1 MRIILIRNLMSNQ
14 ESMKGDISHRMN
26 SCGIRRLPADF
37 EGCPARAAVPPRAG
51 DGGAEGRAAPQ
62 DATARRG
69 SDRPRYV
76 GISTPNR
83 VTLRGQP
90 RGNTEPRWAR
100 SPR

>member
-1 MRIILIRNLMSNQ
+1 M
-14 ESMKGDISHRMN
+14 
-26 SCGIRRLPADF
+26 PAT
-37 EGCPARAAVPPRAG
+37 
-51 DGGAEGRAAPQ
+51 GGGRAAPQ
-62 DATARRG
+62 DATAHRG
-69 SDRPRYV
+69 SDASRGGDRPRYV

>member
-1 MRIILIRNLMSNQ
+1 MPGEGS
-14 ESMKGDISHRMN
+14 GATA
-26 SCGIRRLPADF
+26 GGGRRA
-37 EGCPARAAVPPRAG
+37 
-51 DGGAEGRAAPQ
+51 AAPQ

-69 SDRPRYV
+69 SNASRGGDRPCYV

>member
-1 MRIILIRNLMSNQ
+1 MRIILIRNLMRNQ
-14 ESMKGDISHRMN
+14 KSMKGDISHRMN

-37 EGCPARAAVPPRAG
+37 EGCPARAA
-51 DGGAEGRAAPQ
+51 APQ
-62 DATARRG
+62 DATACRG
-69 SDRPRYV
+69 SDSSRGGDGPRYV